1 MKKHISL
8 LLTALLVLSMMTF
21 MSVSASAAWDGSISV
36 DFAGGNGTEA
46 SPFEIASAQDLALVA
61 KKVNE
66 EGIEF
71 EGQYLRLTADI
82 DLGGTPWVAIGNR
95 AGGSIAVFK
104 GTFDGDGHT
113 VSGLNID
120 DVNTDTGLF
129 GRVSGATIKNLT
141 VTGDKVAGAKYA
153 GAIAGYAI
161 NGSTILNCHSAVKV
175 VQGTTAGGIVGRV
188 QAAGADGNFNVIKGC
203 TSGSEIVLL
212 ASKDGFGGG
221 IVGAAGATEISW
233 CINTGNVK
241 SEVGSTNLL
250 TAGGII
256 GVQGASSM
264 TSHVRNCYSTGDV
277 TLLSATDATYAGG
290 IIGRA
295 AHITAETFLENC
307 FSTGHAIVKDEN
319 GVAVDGKYGSLI
331 GHIRYV
337 LFVSNCYTSS
347 PVSEC
352 PEVGSDPNACIENGN
367 ITIITEA
374 QMKGKDAVA
383 NMKLGSG
390 WVADAAGF
398 PTIDLSAAK
407 DPETPPEPEVT
418 TPDPSVTTAP
428 APTTTTPAPEV
439 TTPEPE
445 VTTPT
450 PTGTTATPS
459 DTTPGGNTPSDPE
472 KSGPNVFVIL
482 IIVVVVL
489 AAGAIVVVVVM
500 DKKKKK

>member
-1 MKKHISL
+1 MRKYISL

-21 MSVSASAAWDGSISV
+21 MSVSVSAAWDGSVSV

-66 EGIEF
+66 EGLEF
-71 EGQYLRLTADI
+71 EGQYFKLTTDI
-82 DLGGTPWVAIGNR
+82 DLGGTPWIAIGNR
-95 AGGSIAVFK
+95 ASGSIAVFK
-104 GTFDGDGHT
+104 GSFDGDGHT

-120 DVNTDTGLF
+120 DSNSDTGLF

-141 VTGDKVAGAKYA
+141 VTGEKAAGAKYV
-153 GAIAGYAI
+153 GAVAGYAI
-161 NGSTILNCHSAVKV
+161 DGSTIYNCHSAVKV

-188 QAAGADGNFNVIKGC
+188 QAAGADGSFNVIKGC
-203 TSGSEIVLL
+203 TSSSEVVLL
-212 ASKDGFGGG
+212 PGKDVFGGG
-221 IVGAAGATEISW
+221 IVGAAGAAEISW
-233 CINTGNVK
+233 CINTGNIK
-241 SEVGSTNLL
+241 SEVGATNLL
-250 TAGGII
+250 TAGGIL
-256 GVQGASSM
+256 GVQGASSV
-264 TSHVRNCYSTGDV
+264 TSHVRNCCSTGDV
-277 TLLSATDATYAGG
+277 SLLSTVDATYAGG
-290 IIGRA
+290 LIGRA
-295 AHITAETFLENC
+295 AHISAETFLESS
-307 FSTGHAIVKDEN
+307 FSTGHAIVKNES
-319 GVAVDGKYGSLI
+319 GAAVDGKYGSLI

-337 LFVSNCYTSS
+337 LFASNCYTSI

-352 PEVGSDPNACIENGN
+352 SEVGSDPNACIENGN
-367 ITIITEA
+367 ITILTEA
-374 QMKGKDAVA
+374 QMKGKDAVT

-407 DPETPPEPEVT
+407 DSETTPEPEVT
-418 TPDPSVTTAP
+418 TPEPSVTTTP
-428 APTTTTPAPEV
+428 APTTTPEPEV

-450 PTGTTATPS
+450 PTGTTTVPS
-459 DTTPGGNTPSDPE
+459 DTTPGGNTPADPE

-489 AAGAIVVVVVM
+489 AAGAIAVVVVT